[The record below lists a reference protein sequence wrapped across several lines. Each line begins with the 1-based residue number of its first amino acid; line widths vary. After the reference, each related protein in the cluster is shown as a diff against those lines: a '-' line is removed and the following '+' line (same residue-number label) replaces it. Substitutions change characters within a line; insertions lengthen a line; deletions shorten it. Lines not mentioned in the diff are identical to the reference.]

1 MKANLSIDD
10 LDEETVDGP
19 AAGRDLLEYS
29 GAFLLP
35 FDRDADAFQ
44 LSLKADLKKMKRVR
58 VTLVDPVTGASHLL
72 VYGGV
77 PLSTFLPEGILD
89 TASAVIEVSLDSHH
103 SVTIPNVDL
112 DPSVEPIVVDTVDG
126 KTLTGYIP
134 YYFLAK
140 SSKRM
145 RR

>member
-1 MKANLSIDD
+1 VKANLSIDD

-58 VTLVDPVTGASHLL
+58 VTLVDPATGRPT
-72 VYGGV
+72 YM
-77 PLSTFLPEGILD
+77 
-89 TASAVIEVSLDSHH
+89 EVSLS
-103 SVTIPNVDL
+103 
-112 DPSVEPIVVDTVDG
+112 DTVDG
-126 KTLTGYIP
+126 KTLTGYVP

-140 SSKRM
+140 KQQENVALTKDVKLITIK
-145 RR
+145 